1 MSKTIELLNQTYAQT
16 GNSTTM
22 NDMGMREM
30 QSRAFAKRQSQY
42 LLIKSPP
49 ASGKSRAMMFLA
61 LDKLIHQG
69 IKKVIVAVPE
79 MSIGKS
85 FKSTELTKY
94 GFFADWK
101 VEDKYNLC
109 LNNYQSD
116 NSKTE
121 IFSEFLHSQNG
132 VGDSDSGKDKPKILV
147 CTHHSL
153 RYGYDKVADVSLFND
168 VLLGID
174 EFHHVSAGDNN
185 RLGSCLL
192 WRDYKWWCD

>member
-101 VEDKYNLC
+101 VEDGV
-109 LNNYQSD
+109 S
-116 NSKTE
+116 TE
-121 IFSEFLHSQNG
+121 FG
-132 VGDSDSGKDKPKILV
+132 P
-147 CTHHSL
+147 
-153 RYGYDKVADVSLFND
+153 
-168 VLLGID
+168 
-174 EFHHVSAGDNN
+174 
-185 RLGSCLL
+185 
-192 WRDYKWWCD
+192 